1 MDAHLM
7 KHRLVDPLENRNQR
21 RKQLEIRAGFGR
33 TNSGVTFIR
42 EARPEQA
49 ATASGTEQKELLG
62 KILSP
67 ICLFLDG
74 NANYVAVLE
83 LPTGG
88 LRRFLV

>member
-1 MDAHLM
+1 M
-7 KHRLVDPLENRNQR
+7 
-21 RKQLEIRAGFGR
+21 
-33 TNSGVTFIR
+33 TFIR

-67 ICLFLDG
+67 ICLFLEG

-83 LPTGG
+83 LPTSG

>member
-62 KILSP
+62 KVLS
-67 ICLFLDG
+67 LM
-74 NANYVAVLE
+74 VLVPE
-83 LPTGG
+83 
-88 LRRFLV
+88 